1 MSVTQ
6 ADIER
11 GLRELGLDSASH
23 VLVHSSYKAFGG
35 VEGGPA
41 AVVRALVDSVA
52 TLMMPAFA
60 SHRSAVWD
68 ERGLFENNAYPAEA
82 PEGWDISQVESF
94 THDTP
99 ANPTMGIINE
109 TFRREYDVARSG
121 NPMMSFVAYGPLAH
135 ELCGAGTDVDAVEPI
150 NRIMEA
156 AGQVLLLGV
165 THTNSTAVHLAE
177 QLAGRKQFVRYAMT
191 PDGVRMAMSGGCG
204 NPFDDLQSHVQHL
217 ERRVGVG
224 ASTLR
229 CYDLQPYVETARR
242 LIESDPEALLCPAT
256 KSCVRCDAHRSR
268 VPA

>member
-1 MSVTQ
+1 MTVTQ
-6 ADIER
+6 ENIEH
-11 GLRELGLDSASH
+11 GLRELGLGEDSH
-23 VLVHSSYKAFGG
+23 VLVHSSYKSFGG
-35 VEGGPA
+35 VEGGPS
-41 AVVRALVDSVA
+41 AVVDALAGSFA

-68 ERGLFENNAYPAEA
+68 KRGLFENNAYPPNP
-82 PEGWDISQVESF
+82 PEGWDISQVEPF

-99 ANPTMGIINE
+99 ANSTMGIINE

-121 NPMMSFVAYGPLAH
+121 NPMMSFVAYGALAD
-135 ELCGAGTDVDAVEPI
+135 ELCGAGTEVDAVEPI
-150 NRIMEA
+150 NRLMEA

-165 THTNSTAVHLAE
+165 THTNSTAIHLAE
-177 QLAGRKQFVRYAMT
+177 QLAGRKQFERYAMT

-204 NPFDDLQSHVQHL
+204 NPFDDLQPHVQHL

-229 CYDLQPYVETARR
+229 CYALQPYVETARR
-242 LIESDPEALLCPAT
+242 LVEDDPQALLCPAT

-268 VPA
+268 VPV

>member
-1 MSVTQ
+1 MDVTQ

-11 GLRELGLDSASH
+11 GLAELGLGADSH
-23 VLVHSSYKAFGG
+23 VLAHTSYKSLGG
-35 VEGGPA
+35 VDGGPVT
-41 AVVRALVDSVA
+41 VVRALVDSVA

-68 ERGLFENNAYPAEA
+68 ERGLFENNAYPAAA
-82 PEGWDISQVESF
+82 PEGWDISQVEPF

-121 NPMMSFVAYGPLAH
+121 NPMMSFVAYGALAD

-150 NRIMEA
+150 NRLTKA

-165 THTNSTAVHLAE
+165 THTNSTAIHLAE
-177 QLAGRKQFVRYAMT
+177 ELAGRRQFERYALT

-204 NPFDDLQSHVQHL
+204 NPFDDLQPHVMHL
-217 ERRVGVG
+217 ERRTVIGE
-224 ASTLR
+224 STLR
-229 CYDLQPYVETARR
+229 CYALQPYVETAKR
-242 LIESDPEALLCPAT
+242 LIESDPEALLCPPT
-256 KSCVRCDAHRSR
+256 KDCVRCEAHRNR

>member
-1 MSVTQ
+1 MNVTQ

-11 GLRELGLDSASH
+11 GLRELGLNAASH

-35 VEGGPA
+35 VEGGPMT
-41 AVVRALVDSVA
+41 VVRALVDSVA

-68 ERGLFENNAYPAEA
+68 ERGLFENNAYPAAA
-82 PEGWDISQVESF
+82 PEGWDISQVEPF

-121 NPMMSFVAYGPLAH
+121 NPMMSFVAYGALAR
-135 ELCGAGTDVDAVEPI
+135 ELCGAGTDIDAVEPI
-150 NRIMEA
+150 NRLMEA
-156 AGQVLLLGV
+156 TGQVLLLGV

-204 NPFDDLQSHVQHL
+204 NPFDDLQPHVQHL
-217 ERRVGVG
+217 ERRVEVGV
-224 ASTLR
+224 STLR

-242 LIESDPEALLCPAT
+242 LIEDDPEALLCPTT

>member
-1 MSVTQ
+1 MTVTQ
-6 ADIER
+6 EDIER
-11 GLRELGLDSASH
+11 GLRELGLGQNSH

-41 AVVRALVDSVA
+41 TVARALAGSFA

-68 ERGLFENNAYPAEA
+68 ERGLFENNAYPAA
-82 PEGWDISQVESF
+82 PPEGWDISQAEPF
-94 THDTP
+94 TYDTP

-109 TFRREYDVARSG
+109 TFRREYDGARSA
-121 NPMMSFVAYGPLAH
+121 NPMMSFVAYGALAD

-150 NRIMEA
+150 RRLMEA

-165 THTNSTAVHLAE
+165 THTNSTAIHLAE

-204 NPFDDLQSHVQHL
+204 NPFDDLQPHVQHL
-217 ERRVGVG
+217 ERRVQVG
-224 ASTLR
+224 GSTLR
-229 CYDLQPYVETARR
+229 CYDLQSYIETARR
-242 LIESDPEALLCPAT
+242 LIEDDPEALLCAAT
-256 KSCVRCDAHRSR
+256 KSCSRCDAHRSR
-268 VPA
+268 VAV